1 MRALVTL
8 FLSLSLAFSLST
20 FAATSAETAEQVR
33 AKWSLAKTNLE
44 NAVKTYQSN
53 TSYATAIQNYAQ
65 ALDKA
70 GVTLEQYL
78 ALKLASPATPP
89 EKLTPVV
96 DQLYKDLNAV
106 RTLYSKSP
114 KALLTTFGAA
124 YSQHNEAAQTALKNM
139 R

>member
-1 MRALVTL
+1 MRALLTL
-8 FLSLSLAFSLST
+8 VLSLSLALPLSA

-33 AKWSLAKTNLE
+33 AKWTLAKTNLQT
-44 NAVKTYQSN
+44 AVKTYQSN
-53 TSYATAIQNYAQ
+53 ASYATSIKLYTE

-70 GVTLEQYL
+70 GATLEQYL
-78 ALKLASPATPP
+78 ALKLANPATPP
-89 EKLTPVV
+89 EMLTPVV

-114 KALLTTFGAA
+114 KALITTFGAA